1 MFKGAKLSQVLSVTK
16 SYLECSIWLLSV
28 MNTVHTYLVFV
39 FQKDVDDLD
48 NSVRTFDHSTVI
60 NLTQ

>member
-28 MNTVHTYLVFV
+28 MNTVLAGNSRGVGGGSTNF
-39 FQKDVDDLD
+39 DVDTGLL
-48 NSVRTFDHSTVI
+48 STAW
-60 NLTQ
+60 T